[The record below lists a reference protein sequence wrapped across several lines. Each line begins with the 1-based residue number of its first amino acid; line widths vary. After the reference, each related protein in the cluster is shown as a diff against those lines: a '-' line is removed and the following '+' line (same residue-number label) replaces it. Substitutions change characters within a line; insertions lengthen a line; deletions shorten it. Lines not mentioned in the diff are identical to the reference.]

1 MAINQFESSR
11 IAAGTLNPGAQRLTE
26 TSHTAPKESSAVS
39 RDDARDGFADNSAE
53 PNQPQRRVVR
63 ATKLAGVPVRNSA
76 DESLGKIHEIMLDT
90 KTGRI
95 AYIVLSCGGLLGI
108 GDKLFAVPWSVLRLD
123 QDEKEFI
130 LDIDRITLEN
140 APGFD
145 KDDWPDMANPGFA
158 ETIHRHYGKPAYWRQ
173 EFTDAGDYV
182 GDNSQPNRSI
192 EHEPVTT
199 YPRDDRQ

>member
-11 IAAGTLNPGAQRLTE
+11 VAAGTLNPGAQKLTE
-26 TSHTAPKESSAVS
+26 TSHTAPEESSAVS
-39 RDDARDGFADNSAE
+39 RDDARDGFAKNAAE
-53 PNQPQRRVVR
+53 PEQPERRVVR
-63 ATKLAGVPVRNSA
+63 STKLVGDHVRNSA
-76 DESLGKIHEIMLDT
+76 GESLGKIHEIMLDI

-95 AYIVLSCGGLLGI
+95 AYAVLSFGGLLGI

-145 KDDWPDMANPGFA
+145 KDNWPDMANPGFA
-158 ETIHRHYGKPAYWRQ
+158 EAIHRHYGKPAYWRQ
-173 EFTDAGDYV
+173 EFTDAGDYE
-182 GDNSQPNRSI
+182 GDNSRRNRSI
-192 EHEPVTT
+192 ES
-199 YPRDDRQ
+199 